1 MKDHYIYDY
10 LRENH
15 LGGKNAITS
24 RQLQDL
30 FDMDGRD
37 LRSYIRLLRKG
48 GYPVCSDSRGYF
60 VAKDQKEIDATIYRL
75 ETYMDGLLDSIIDLK
90 KVRPDEEV
98 LKAAAEKE
106 AEEKAPETTE
116 EKDTSE
122 TSFNQLMN
130 SLIVLTDQI
139 IQYGRKKSRERE
151 VSRLLNDLQ
160 IYYIDTG
167 KEGENGACVCR

>member
-10 LRENH
+10 LKENH

-48 GYPVCSDSRGYF
+48 GYPVCSDNRGYF

-75 ETYMDGLLDSIIDLK
+75 
-90 KVRPDEEV
+90 DEEV

-106 AEEKAPETTE
+106 AEEKTPETTE
-116 EKDTSE
+116 EKDASE
-122 TSFNQLMN
+122 TSFNQLLN

-160 IYYIDTG
+160 IYYIDPG